1 MSPSC
6 SARPP
11 TRKFSASLSRCAWY
25 FVLTLTPRATAV
37 FCASAAISSKLLSF
51 SVRCASSA
59 VLAAR
64 AASAS
69 GDAMPLAVAI
79 LNDHPRRLEVRADGE
94 ADADDFFH
102 PFDRVVMPLAK
113 RRVPAAQPVAVGGD
127 VPEFVRDV
135 AEKRFDANLVGR
147 LAVVEVGVVEDEI
160 PLWMQDA
167 ADGFKD
173 GGFRGVAAAREAND
187 VLVRE
192 RPVEFADA
200 AIVPDREV
208 ANPHDPTPAR
218 LRANRGSITGSCRRF
233 SNPVLRCGKWAAHW
247 RLWGTAKARRAR
259 LRAVAGRPRS
269 WTGLTRPGFASDN
282 CRIDDGLELGTQ
294 FSTTGWGPHGT
305 NAGRFKQGEADG
317 DITLRPQRAALPA

>member
-1 MSPSC
+1 
-6 SARPP
+6 
-11 TRKFSASLSRCAWY
+11 
-25 FVLTLTPRATAV
+25 
-37 FCASAAISSKLLSF
+37 
-51 SVRCASSA
+51 
-59 VLAAR
+59 
-64 AASAS
+64 
-69 GDAMPLAVAI
+69 
-79 LNDHPRRLEVRADGE
+79 
-94 ADADDFFH
+94 
-102 PFDRVVMPLAK
+102 
-113 RRVPAAQPVAVGGD
+113 
-127 VPEFVRDV
+127 
-135 AEKRFDANLVGR
+135 
-147 LAVVEVGVVEDEI
+147 
-160 PLWMQDA
+160 MQDA

-173 GGFRGVAAAREAND
+173 GGFRGVAAAREADD

-192 RPVEFADA
+192 RPVGFANA

-259 LRAVAGRPRS
+259 LRAVAGRARS

-317 DITLRPQRAALPA
+317 DITLRPQRADLPADRERRRGLPRPRGQALRGDRRRPGRLRARPPLRRHGALPFPDR